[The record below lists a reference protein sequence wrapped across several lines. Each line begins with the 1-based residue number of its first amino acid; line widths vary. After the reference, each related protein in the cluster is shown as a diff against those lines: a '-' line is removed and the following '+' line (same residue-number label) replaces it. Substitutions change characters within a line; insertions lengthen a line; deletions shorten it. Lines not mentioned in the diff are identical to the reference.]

1 MTPTYHVGQILYHRA
16 SGERA
21 IVANFTRDGSAM
33 NIRCG
38 PREGDGEI
46 ASAMWVSDVYSTEP
60 VVVPS
65 GFYPIEKPTEP
76 GWYWWKSGSLWT
88 IRVEESEGKLCAI
101 ERDQHWFISE
111 KSDRGQWY
119 GPKIPMP

>member
-1 MTPTYHVGQILYHRA
+1 MTAPPYHVGQILYHRA

-21 IVANFTRDGSAM
+21 IVTDVPAGRVDVSAGVKTFIQFHESQM
-33 NIRCG
+33 ELIF
-38 PREGDGEI
+38 
-46 ASAMWVSDVYSTEP
+46 STEP

-76 GWYWWKSGSLWT
+76 GWYWWKANGHFAGQPQINEVRMLD
-88 IRVEESEGKLCAI
+88 GKLMLPSHPANTTY
-101 ERDQHWFISE
+101 
-111 KSDRGQWY
+111 Y